1 MDSTFSGSKPLELS
15 QMEFAEG
22 TKKGWNI
29 YNLIVF
35 ANIVDCVCNIA
46 QAESS
51 WHCAFHQA
59 LFIVCFNKIRATTQQ
74 YATKQ
79 YPRQNSIRDTAV

>member
-15 QMEFAEG
+15 QMGFAEG

-35 ANIVDCVCNIA
+35 ADIADCVCNIVGRKSA
-46 QAESS
+46 GI
-51 WHCAFHQA
+51 A
-59 LFIVCFNKIRATTQQ
+59 LFIRRFSSFVS
-74 YATKQ
+74 TKFARRHNST
-79 YPRQNSIRDTAV
+79 RQNSIRDTTV